1 MRGSV
6 VWATVISL
14 LLGCVIGC
22 AAMGAFLLPIQ
33 FKLQEDQLASRQQLI
48 DMETQRNDALQQ
60 LEDAR
65 AKQMR
70 AVQMQQQA
78 AKESKLWEQKYAD
91 AVSKLTDAQRQLLNK
106 KP

>member
-22 AAMGAFLLPIQ
+22 AAMGAFLLPVQ
-33 FKLQEDQLASRQQLI
+33 FQLQEEQLAAKQQLI
-48 DMETQRNDALQQ
+48 EMENERNDALQM

-65 AKQMR
+65 AKQQL
-70 AVQMQQQA
+70 AVQRQQQA
-78 AKESKLWEQKYAD
+78 AKESKLWEQKYTD
-91 AVSKLTDAQRQLLNK
+91 AVRLLGEAQKQPLNK

>member
-6 VWATVISL
+6 MWATMVSL
-14 LLGCVIGC
+14 LLGCVLGC

-33 FKLQEDQLASRQQLI
+33 FKLQEDQLAAKQQLI

-65 AKQMR
+65 AKEQF
-70 AVQMQQQA
+70 AVRIQQQT
-78 AKESKLWEQKYAD
+78 AKEKKQLDLKYAD
-91 AVSKLTDAQRQLLNK
+91 AIRKLEETQRQLINK